1 VQTRL
6 VSAPRRRTALTTSS
20 SSPYL
25 AQQKDSSSSSS
36 RPGAPQSGRAAI
48 EPLAPGT
55 AALFDYSEYR
65 RFTSRIGGAETTR
78 PKERPIAWLMKYVE
92 EIFDDRYAKD
102 TQELKEGGAGG
113 DGADAGAA
121 AAAAAAGGVTT
132 PFPTFV
138 VEYFTKKFGLRSL
151 IDQCCWDLLF
161 NVHRLRKEHLEVEAF
176 ARFLEEMYDP
186 DDLLFF
192 LYVRSV
198 VQKELNYSFRA
209 RWAEMGRNAAPSS
222 PAKDGSGAGA
232 ASSGGALQLS
242 FRDASMV
249 SRVVFG
255 SEADPLYKT
264 FMTMIERHMSGKKGA
279 KTDGRRI
286 DVATFLHLAV
296 VEYHETRPAE
306 EGGSSAGAAGAGGDT
321 ERLFRE
327 AAAAYDDR
335 VRTGGGGG
343 GGGGA
348 ADGGSVGGGSSGR
361 ESGGPRPSPA
371 LLEAIGEAMH
381 RANESYLDRA
391 IAPASSLP
399 KEVQAQIR
407 TEVSS
412 QLEAKVD
419 NVLSATITVSQSG
432 GSSGSADVDGLAV
445 RFSALVAVGGGDD
458 AIGSFCDA
466 VLANAEVRK
475 TVEPLVNLL
484 VQYATSRLK
493 EATGGK

>member
-1 VQTRL
+1 VIGFADSTVTQQTRPDL
-6 VSAPRRRTALTTSS
+6 RRAAGKVHTVGHYFGDEFGYGISGGTADEQRNSVLRRRAHGTM
-20 SSPYL
+20 
-25 AQQKDSSSSSS
+25 K
-36 RPGAPQSGRAAI
+36 
-48 EPLAPGT
+48 PLH
-55 AALFDYSEYR
+55 ER
-65 RFTSRIGGAETTR
+65 VWETT
-78 PKERPIAWLMKYVE
+78 VS
-92 EIFDDRYAKD
+92 RYAGQGP
-102 TQELKEGGAGG
+102 TGG
-113 DGADAGAA
+113 DALSKNRPRTEVADHVLQARQGYATATVAG
-121 AAAAAAGGVTT
+121 
-132 PFPTFV
+132 F
-138 VEYFTKKFGLRSL
+138 
-151 IDQCCWDLLF
+151 
-161 NVHRLRKEHLEVEAF
+161 
-176 ARFLEEMYDP
+176 
-186 DDLLFF
+186 
-192 LYVRSV
+192 
-198 VQKELNYSFRA
+198 
-209 RWAEMGRNAAPSS
+209 
-222 PAKDGSGAGA
+222 
-232 ASSGGALQLS
+232 
-242 FRDASMV
+242 
-249 SRVVFG
+249 
-255 SEADPLYKT
+255 
-264 FMTMIERHMSGKKGA
+264 
-279 KTDGRRI
+279 
-286 DVATFLHLAV
+286 
-296 VEYHETRPAE
+296 
-306 EGGSSAGAAGAGGDT
+306 
-321 ERLFRE
+321 
-327 AAAAYDDR
+327 
-335 VRTGGGGG
+335 TGGGGG
-343 GGGGA
+343 GGGGGT